1 MDNLIQMYKE
11 MGFGDESDLIEN
23 HLGEK
28 IAGLIYKNMHSY
40 ISYGDAKSEIEKIRN
55 SQTVEHLSEQAKNHV
70 IEMCEKALEIVEL
83 NNKGSEDD

>member
-1 MDNLIQMYKE
+1 MGNLIAMYKE
-11 MGFGDESDLIEN
+11 LGSGDENDLIEN

-55 SQTVEHLSEQAKNHV
+55 SQTVEHLSESAKNHV
-70 IEMCEKALEIVEL
+70 IEMCAKALEIVEIH
-83 NNKGSEDD
+83 NKSSEDD